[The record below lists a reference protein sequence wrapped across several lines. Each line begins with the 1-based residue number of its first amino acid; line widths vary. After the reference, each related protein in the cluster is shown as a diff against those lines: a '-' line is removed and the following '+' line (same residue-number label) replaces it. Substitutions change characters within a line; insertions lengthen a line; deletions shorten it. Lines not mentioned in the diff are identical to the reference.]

1 MSENEKPIQADRT
14 LVLPGSTTEEM
25 KQMAIDL
32 YRKELTPGELAAMEQ
47 RQRGTT
53 DGWIVVGTRVP
64 GSLAQASLVLIVE
77 SRF

>member
-53 DGWIVVGTRVP
+53 DG
-64 GSLAQASLVLIVE
+64 
-77 SRF
+77 